1 MQKDVQ
7 LSMIT
12 FVLDYNYYT
21 IMSIVVVV
29 VVGGAVVVVVPIQ
42 YYFRLFYFPL
52 NPGRNVSLS
61 LKNKLLLVYTMHRI
75 LNRISIQKQ
84 KLIVISMRYNRSY
97 YHEYLIVNT

>member
-29 VVGGAVVVVVPIQ
+29 VVVGGGAVVVPIH
-42 YYFRLFYFPL
+42 
-52 NPGRNVSLS
+52 SI
-61 LKNKLLLVYTMHRI
+61 I
-75 LNRISIQKQ
+75 LGCSIS
-84 KLIVISMRYNRSY
+84 R
-97 YHEYLIVNT
+97 

>member
-29 VVGGAVVVVVPIQ
+29 VGGGAFVVPIH
-42 YYFRLFYFPL
+42 
-52 NPGRNVSLS
+52 SI
-61 LKNKLLLVYTMHRI
+61 I
-75 LNRISIQKQ
+75 LGCSIS
-84 KLIVISMRYNRSY
+84 R
-97 YHEYLIVNT
+97 